1 MAAFCRCRRMLS
13 PEVVGYVA
21 AFFTTFSFAPQA
33 VLTLRTRDTS
43 ALSLGMYSM
52 FVTGVTIWLVYGLLK
67 SDGIIVLANGLTLML
82 AVPILGMKIFNR
94 LWGRERPL

>member
-1 MAAFCRCRRMLS
+1 MFS
-13 PEVVGYVA
+13 PDVIGYIA

-52 FVTGVTIWLVYGLLK
+52 FVTGVAIWMIYGWMI
-67 SDGIIVLANGLTLML
+67 SDGIIMLANGLTLML
-82 AVPILGMKIFNR
+82 ALPIWGMKIYNR
-94 LWGRERPL
+94 LWGSEVARGV

>member
-1 MAAFCRCRRMLS
+1 MFS
-13 PEVVGYVA
+13 PDVIGYIA

-52 FVTGVTIWLVYGLLK
+52 FVTGVAIWMIYGWMI
-67 SDGIIVLANGLTLML
+67 SDGIIMLANGLTLML
-82 AVPILGMKIFNR
+82 ALPIWSMKIYNR
-94 LWGRERPL
+94 LWGNEVARRV

>member
-1 MAAFCRCRRMLS
+1 MFS
-13 PEVVGYVA
+13 PEVIGYLA

-52 FVTGVTIWLVYGLLK
+52 FVTGVTIWLLYGWMK
-67 SDGIIVLANGLTLML
+67 SDGIIMLANGLTLLL
-82 AVPILGMKIFNR
+82 ALPILGMKIFNR
-94 LWGRERPL
+94 LWGNERSAP

>member
-1 MAAFCRCRRMLS
+1 MLS
-13 PEVVGYVA
+13 PDVIGYIA

-52 FVTGVTIWLVYGLLK
+52 FVTGVAIWMIYGWMI

-82 AVPILGMKIFNR
+82 ALPIWGMKIYNR
-94 LWGRERPL
+94 LWGNEVVLRGK